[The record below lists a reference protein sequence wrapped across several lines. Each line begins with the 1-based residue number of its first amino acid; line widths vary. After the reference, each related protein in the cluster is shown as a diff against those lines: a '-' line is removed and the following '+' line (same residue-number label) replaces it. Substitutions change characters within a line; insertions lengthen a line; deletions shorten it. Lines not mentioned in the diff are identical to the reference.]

1 MTLATFARSGAG
13 RAVAAWSPCIAL
25 LVRALASEGDVE
37 AEPLLAEC
45 SRPPLEHPLAEA
57 NLRLATVLRQS
68 RNHEAARLLKVQ
80 VPIIRAC
87 ATAWSPPW
95 KRPRG
100 TLRLRTGNGTRVSF
114 RLPLSAE

>member
-1 MTLATFARSGAG
+1 M
-13 RAVAAWSPCIAL
+13 
-25 LVRALASEGDVE
+25 
-37 AEPLLAEC
+37 
-45 SRPPLEHPLAEA
+45 
-57 NLRLATVLRQS
+57 
-68 RNHEAARLLKVQ
+68 KVQ
-80 VPIIRAC
+80 VPIIRVC